1 MICFNDIG
9 CGIVKIYKSVKT
21 MKQVRIILYFRF
33 VNLTDLLKYKKVTA
47 MENLQTSYLGLRLR
61 NPLIAGSCGMTNSIS
76 NIKELASKGVGAV
89 VIKSLFE
96 EQITIET
103 KNAIKSEEG
112 EVKTFTQAPDKLFGK
127 RIYDYDEAYSYIF
140 DYAKSNTL
148 EKYLAFLREAKNS
161 VDIPVIA
168 SINCISNQNWHSF
181 AKNIQDTK
189 ADALELNIYILPSD
203 WRRSGEDNER
213 IYFDIIREVMN
224 FVDIPVAVKIGYY
237 FSSMV
242 QSVRKLSES
251 GIKGLVLFNRPYNTD
266 FNIDKIDIGHGPVF
280 SSNDEYTHTL
290 RWISILSGHVKCDL
304 SASTGV
310 HDYKAFI
317 KMLLAGATTVQIA
330 SALYKEGLN
339 VIPEILENTTEWMK
353 IHNLETVD
361 SFRGKLSQANLENPA
376 AVERVQ
382 FMKLYSGIE

>member
-1 MICFNDIG
+1 
-9 CGIVKIYKSVKT
+9 
-21 MKQVRIILYFRF
+21 
-33 VNLTDLLKYKKVTA
+33 
-47 MENLQTSYLGLRLR
+47 MENLQTSYLGLKLR
-61 NPLIAGSCGMTNSIS
+61 NPLIAGSCGITDSIS

-96 EQITIET
+96 EQINFET
-103 KNAIKSEEG
+103 KNTIKSEEG
-112 EVKTFTQAPDKLFGK
+112 EIKTFTQASDKLFGK
-127 RIYDYDEAYSYIF
+127 RIYDYEEAYSYIF
-140 DYAKSNTL
+140 DYAKGNTL
-148 EKYLAFLREAKNS
+148 EKYLSFLREAKNS

-168 SINCISNQNWHSF
+168 SINCVSNQNWHSF
-181 AKNIQDTK
+181 AKKIQDTK
-189 ADALELNIYILPSD
+189 VDALELNIYILPSD

-213 IYFDIIREVMN
+213 IYFDIIREVRN
-224 FVDIPVAVKIGYY
+224 FVDIPIAVKIGYY

-251 GIKGLVLFNRPYNTD
+251 GIKGLVLFNRPYNSD
-266 FNIDKIDIGHGPVF
+266 FNIDKIEMGHGPVF

-290 RWISILSGHVKCDL
+290 RWISILSGHLKCDL

-310 HDYKAFI
+310 HDYQAFI

-330 SALYKEGLN
+330 SALYKEGLD
-339 VIPEILENTTEWMK
+339 VIPEILKKAIEWMK
-353 IHNLETVD
+353 IHKFESVE
-361 SFRGKLSQANLENPA
+361 SFRGKLSKANLENPA